1 MLLPLIGAATGGYT
15 AYQKSGGNLG
25 ATLLGAGLGAATP
38 GVFRM
43 AGTALGANLAGT
55 GLAGR
60 AGAGLMGGAANLSRI
75 AANAPGTLQGG
86 LAASAAAQAAKG
98 ARILSNPALANRFLP
113 PALGGLAAAGGTLLL
128 NAPGIAGNAAAGLA
142 PAASRGAGGAANLA
156 VSASQPGQAIYD
168 AGAAVPQTPY
178 RQTPYNSLAVADP
191 SDAIGATRLNELLMQ
206 DVQLAGIRKL
216 MPELFKSAEARSKTE
231 FQRQMA
237 AAGIR
242 QNIATAANMLER
254 SQQAAQQMGQT
265 AAMQMGNALT
275 NQYQY
280 S

>member
-25 ATLLGAGLGAATP
+25 ATALGAGLGALTP

-43 AGTALGANLAGT
+43 AGTALAGT
-55 GLAGR
+55 PVGA
-60 AGAGLMGGAANLSRI
+60 AGLSALNQALGKVGVEATAKGIGNVAALGGTTLFGGL
-75 AANAPGTLQGG
+75 PGT
-86 LAASAAAQAAKG
+86 LAASAA
-98 ARILSNPALANRFLP
+98 PV
-113 PALGGLAAAGGTLLL
+113 
-128 NAPGIAGNAAAGLA
+128 
-142 PAASRGAGGAANLA
+142 ASRGAGGAANLA
-156 VSASQPGQAIYD
+156 VSASQPGQVIYD

-178 RQTPYNSLAVADP
+178 RQTPYDSLAVADP
-191 SDAIGATRLNELLMQ
+191 SGEIGAARLNELLMQ

>member
-1 MLLPLIGAATGGYT
+1 
-15 AYQKSGGNLG
+15 
-25 ATLLGAGLGAATP
+25 
-38 GVFRM
+38 M

-60 AGAGLMGGAANLSRI
+60 AGAGLMGGAANLSQI

-98 ARILSNPALANRFLP
+98 ARILSSPTLASRILP
-113 PALGGLAAAGGTLLL
+113 PALGGLAAGGALLL
-128 NAPGIAGNAAAGLA
+128 GAPGIAGNAAAGLA
-142 PAASRGAGGAANLA
+142 PVASRGAGGAANLA
-156 VSASQPGQAIYD
+156 VSASQPGQVTYD
-168 AGAAVPQTPY
+168 AGAAVPTTPY
-178 RQTPYNSLAVADP
+178 RQTPYNALAVADP
-191 SDAIGATRLNELLMQ
+191 SGEIGAARLNELLMQ
-206 DVQLAGIRKL
+206 DVQLAGIRKY
-216 MPELFKSAEARSKTE
+216 MPELFKAAEAAKKTE

-265 AAMQMGNALT
+265 AAQQMGNALT
-275 NQYQY
+275 SQYQY

>member
-25 ATLLGAGLGAATP
+25 ATALGAGIGALAP
-38 GVFRM
+38 GAFRM
-43 AGTALGANLAGT
+43 AGTALAGT
-55 GLAGR
+55 PVGA
-60 AGAGLMGGAANLSRI
+60 AGLSALNQALGKVGVEATAKGIGNI
-75 AANAPGTLQGG
+75 AALGGTTLLGGLPGT
-86 LAASAAAQAAKG
+86 LAASAA
-98 ARILSNPALANRFLP
+98 PV
-113 PALGGLAAAGGTLLL
+113 
-128 NAPGIAGNAAAGLA
+128 
-142 PAASRGAGGAANLA
+142 ASRGAGGAANLA
-156 VSASQPGQAIYD
+156 VSASQPGQAIYN
-168 AGAAVPQTPY
+168 AGGAVPQTPY
-178 RQTPYNSLAVADP
+178 RQTPYDAASVIDP
-191 SDAIGATRLNELLMQ
+191 SGQVGAARLNELLMQ

-216 MPELFKSAEARSKTE
+216 MPELFKSAEARSNTE

-265 AAMQMGNALT
+265 AAQQMGNALT
-275 NQYQY
+275 SQYQY

>member
-25 ATLLGAGLGAATP
+25 ATALGAGLGALAP
-38 GVFRM
+38 GAFRM
-43 AGTALGANLAGT
+43 AGTALAGT
-55 GLAGR
+55 PVGA
-60 AGAGLMGGAANLSRI
+60 AGLSALNQALGKVGVEATAKGIGNI
-75 AANAPGTLQGG
+75 AALGGTTLLGGLPGT
-86 LAASAAAQAAKG
+86 LAASAA
-98 ARILSNPALANRFLP
+98 PV
-113 PALGGLAAAGGTLLL
+113 
-128 NAPGIAGNAAAGLA
+128 
-142 PAASRGAGGAANLA
+142 ASRGAGGAANLA

-168 AGAAVPQTPY
+168 AGGAVPQTPY
-178 RQTPYNSLAVADP
+178 RQTPYDAASVIDP
-191 SDAIGATRLNELLMQ
+191 SGQIGAARLNELLMQ

-265 AAMQMGNALT
+265 AAQQMGNALT
-275 NQYQY
+275 SQYQY

>member
-60 AGAGLMGGAANLSRI
+60 AGAGLMGGAANLSKI

-98 ARILSNPALANRFLP
+98 ARILSNPALASRFVP
-113 PALGGLAAAGGTLLL
+113 PALGGLAAGAGTLLL
-128 NAPGIAGNAAAGLA
+128 GAPGQAGNIAAGLA
-142 PAASRGAGGAANLA
+142 PTAAAAAGGAGNLG
-156 VSASQPGQAIYD
+156 VSAMQPGQAIYD

-178 RQTPYNSLAVADP
+178 RATPYDVLSVLDP
-191 SDAIGATRLNELLMQ
+191 SGAMAANRLNEQLMQ

-265 AAMQMGNALT
+265 AAQQMGSALT
-275 NQYQY
+275 SQYQY

>member
-25 ATLLGAGLGAATP
+25 ATALGAGLGALAP
-38 GVFRM
+38 GAFRM
-43 AGTALGANLAGT
+43 AGTALAGT
-55 GLAGR
+55 PVG
-60 AGAGLMGGAANLSRI
+60 GAGLSALNQALGKIGVEATAKGIGNVAALGGTTLLGGL
-75 AANAPGTLQGG
+75 PGT
-86 LAASAAAQAAKG
+86 LAASAAP
-98 ARILSNPALANRFLP
+98 I
-113 PALGGLAAAGGTLLL
+113 
-128 NAPGIAGNAAAGLA
+128 
-142 PAASRGAGGAANLA
+142 ASRGAGGAANLA
-156 VSASQPGQAIYD
+156 VSASQPGQATYD
-168 AGAAVPQTPY
+168 AGGAVPQTPY
-178 RQTPYNSLAVADP
+178 RQTPYDSLAVADP
-191 SDAIGATRLNELLMQ
+191 SGQIGAARLNELLAQ

-265 AAMQMGNALT
+265 AAQQMGNALT
-275 NQYQY
+275 SQYQY

>member
-1 MLLPLIGAATGGYT
+1 MLLPLLGAATGGYT

-25 ATLLGAGLGAATP
+25 ATALGAGLGALAP
-38 GVFRM
+38 GAFRM
-43 AGTALGANLAGT
+43 AGTALAGSPVGA
-55 GLAGR
+55 
-60 AGAGLMGGAANLSRI
+60 AGLSALNQALGKVGVEATAKGIGNI
-75 AANAPGTLQGG
+75 AALGGTTLLGGLPGT
-86 LAASAAAQAAKG
+86 LAASAA
-98 ARILSNPALANRFLP
+98 PV
-113 PALGGLAAAGGTLLL
+113 
-128 NAPGIAGNAAAGLA
+128 
-142 PAASRGAGGAANLA
+142 ASRGAGGAANLA
-156 VSASQPGQAIYD
+156 VSASQPGQAIYN
-168 AGAAVPQTPY
+168 AGGAVPQTPY
-178 RQTPYNSLAVADP
+178 RQTPYDAASVIDP
-191 SDAIGATRLNELLMQ
+191 SGQVGAARLNELLMQ

-265 AAMQMGNALT
+265 AAQQMGNALT
-275 NQYQY
+275 SQYQY

>member
-25 ATLLGAGLGAATP
+25 ATALGAGLGALAP
-38 GVFRM
+38 GAFRM
-43 AGTALGANLAGT
+43 AGTALAGT
-55 GLAGR
+55 PVGA
-60 AGAGLMGGAANLSRI
+60 AGLSALNQALGKVGVEATAKGIGNI
-75 AANAPGTLQGG
+75 AALGGTTLLGGLPGA
-86 LAASAAAQAAKG
+86 LAASA
-98 ARILSNPALANRFLP
+98 
-113 PALGGLAAAGGTLLL
+113 
-128 NAPGIAGNAAAGLA
+128 A
-142 PAASRGAGGAANLA
+142 PAASRGVGGAANLA
-156 VSASQPGQAIYD
+156 VSASQPGQATYN
-168 AGAAVPQTPY
+168 AGGAVPQTPY

-191 SDAIGATRLNELLMQ
+191 SGEIGAARLNELLMQ

-216 MPELFKSAEARSKTE
+216 MPELFNAAEARSKTE

-265 AAMQMGNALT
+265 AAQQMGSALT
-275 NQYQY
+275 SQYQY

>member
-1 MLLPLIGAATGGYT
+1 
-15 AYQKSGGNLG
+15 
-25 ATLLGAGLGAATP
+25 
-38 GVFRM
+38 M
-43 AGTALGANLAGT
+43 AGTALAGT
-55 GLAGR
+55 PVGA
-60 AGAGLMGGAANLSRI
+60 AGLSALNQALGKVGVEATAKGIGNI
-75 AANAPGTLQGG
+75 AALGGTTLLGGLPGT
-86 LAASAAAQAAKG
+86 LAASAA
-98 ARILSNPALANRFLP
+98 PV
-113 PALGGLAAAGGTLLL
+113 
-128 NAPGIAGNAAAGLA
+128 
-142 PAASRGAGGAANLA
+142 ASRGAGGAANLA

-168 AGAAVPQTPY
+168 AGGAVPQTPY
-178 RQTPYNSLAVADP
+178 RQTPYDAASVIDP
-191 SDAIGATRLNELLMQ
+191 SGQIGAARLNELLMQ

-265 AAMQMGNALT
+265 AAQQMGNALT
-275 NQYQY
+275 SQYQY

>member
-1 MLLPLIGAATGGYT
+1 MLLPLLGAGLGGYT
-15 AYQKSGGNLG
+15 AYKQSGGNLG
-25 ATLLGAGLGAATP
+25 ATLLGTGLGAATP
-38 GVFRM
+38 
-43 AGTALGANLAGT
+43 AGLRFAGSYLAGT
-55 GLAGR
+55 PVGA
-60 AGAGLMGGAANLSRI
+60 AGLSALTKGLS
-75 AANAPGTLQGG
+75 Q
-86 LAASAAAQAAKG
+86 
-98 ARILSNPALANRFLP
+98 
-113 PALGGLAAAGGTLLL
+113 LGGKFAQTGIGQKAIQSGLLPQGPLNLGPAGVGAMAAGTGTLLL
-128 NAPGIAGNAAAGLA
+128 GAPGIAGNIAAGLA
-142 PAASRGAGGAANLA
+142 PTAAGAAGGAGNLG
-156 VSASQPGQAIYD
+156 VSATQPNQAVYD
-168 AGAAVPQTPY
+168 AGGAVPQTPY
-178 RQTPYNSLAVADP
+178 RQTPYDSLAVLDP
-191 SDAIGATRLNELLMQ
+191 NSPIGAARLNEQLMQ

-265 AAMQMGNALT
+265 AAQQMGNALT

>member
-1 MLLPLIGAATGGYT
+1 MLLPLIGAGLGGYT
-15 AYQKSGGNLG
+15 AYKQSGGNLG
-25 ATLLGAGLGAATP
+25 ATALGAGLGAFTP
-38 GVFRM
+38 GALRM
-43 AGTALGANLAGT
+43 AGTALAGT
-55 GLAGR
+55 PVG
-60 AGAGLMGGAANLSRI
+60 GAGLAALNQVLGKAGVEATAKGI
-75 AANAPGTLQGG
+75 GN
-86 LAASAAAQAAKG
+86 LAAVGGTTLLG
-98 ARILSNPALANRFLP
+98 APALA
-113 PALGGLAAAGGTLLL
+113 
-128 NAPGIAGNAAAGLA
+128 GNVAAGLA
-142 PAASRGAGGAANLA
+142 PTAAQVAGGAGNVAI
-156 VSASQPGQAIYD
+156 SATQPGQAVYN
-168 AGAAVPQTPY
+168 AGSAVPQTPY
-178 RQTPYNSLAVADP
+178 RATPYDALSVLDP
-191 SDAIGATRLNELLMQ
+191 SGAMAANRLNEQLMQ

>member
-25 ATLLGAGLGAATP
+25 ATALGAGLGALAP
-38 GVFRM
+38 GAFRM
-43 AGTALGANLAGT
+43 AGTALAGT
-55 GLAGR
+55 PVGA
-60 AGAGLMGGAANLSRI
+60 AGLSALNQALGKVGVEATAKGIGNI
-75 AANAPGTLQGG
+75 AALGGTTLLGGLPGS
-86 LAASAAAQAAKG
+86 LAASAA
-98 ARILSNPALANRFLP
+98 PV
-113 PALGGLAAAGGTLLL
+113 
-128 NAPGIAGNAAAGLA
+128 
-142 PAASRGAGGAANLA
+142 ASRGAGGAANLA
-156 VSASQPGQAIYD
+156 VSASQPGQVTYD

-178 RQTPYNSLAVADP
+178 RQTPYDSLAVADP
-191 SDAIGATRLNELLMQ
+191 SGQIGAARLNELLMQ

-265 AAMQMGNALT
+265 AAQQMGNALT
-275 NQYQY
+275 SQYQY